1 MLATEPEKQKTPQQV
16 VTAREQVHFY
26 TRLTLALS
34 LLGFMLLMYTGWL
47 LLAALVFLLAAIV
60 CAIIALVKMPG
71 ARASGFDIAL
81 LVTVLL
87 ACFFFSFNA
96 VVQLIFWEQ
105 TNQYASCIRQALT
118 LSRQAQCGQQ
128 LRDSFLGSLLGS

>member
-1 MLATEPEKQKTPQQV
+1 MLATEPEKQRTPQQV
-16 VTAREQVHFY
+16 ETAREQVHFY